1 MLFKREG
8 PLVTKNIGTKL
19 SLREKFFTIRRLDFL
34 KITKDNK
41 EAFLSILKLE
51 VYTYNIIIRT
61 VEMSTDI

>member
-19 SLREKFFTIRRLDFL
+19 SLCEKFLTIRRLDFL